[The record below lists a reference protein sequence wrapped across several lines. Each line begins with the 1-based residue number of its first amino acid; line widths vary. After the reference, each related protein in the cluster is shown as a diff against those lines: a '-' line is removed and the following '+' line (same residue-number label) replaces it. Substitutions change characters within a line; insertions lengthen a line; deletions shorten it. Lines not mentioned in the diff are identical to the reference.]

1 MAWSSSDPAQLGRG
15 ERIDGPETASIRGK
29 VDPSTHRDEAGFP
42 ECPTAWR
49 PQPSARGEG
58 AKAGPPTV
66 GACYVASV
74 PDPVTIAERIR
85 RWPEHGVQGP
95 LTLELY
101 PTLRCNLDCRFCD
114 TTERHR
120 PGLPELS
127 AQRQLELLEEAAELG
142 VQRLFLLGGGEPLAA
157 RALTPALMARAK
169 ALGMEGILT
178 TNGTL
183 MGPELR
189 EQLVS
194 TGWDEV
200 HFSVDGPTAAIHDGL
215 RGQPGCFRRV
225 VTKICRLRALRDKR
239 GAQLPRIALHF
250 VLTRTN
256 FHTLEDMVRLGH
268 TLGAFRI
275 DFDAL
280 IAYQPEQLALALQ
293 PHEQAQVPALARRA
307 MALAERLGIAT
318 TLEHFLDPRNLHR
331 GSDQGALV
339 VETPAPAHG
348 ADDMLSQLRRAPC
361 LKAWHYIVVQAD
373 GRTSPCCVLAG
384 QGESVEQRSL
394 VDVWRSGDFLEEI
407 RAAMLAGTPPPRCSE
422 CSANILAHE
431 RVVRGLV

>member
-1 MAWSSSDPAQLGRG
+1 M
-15 ERIDGPETASIRGK
+15 
-29 VDPSTHRDEAGFP
+29 
-42 ECPTAWR
+42 
-49 PQPSARGEG
+49 
-58 AKAGPPTV
+58 
-66 GACYVASV
+66 

-85 RWPEHGVQGP
+85 RWPKHGVQGP

-114 TTERHR
+114 TTDRHR

-127 AQRQLELLEEAAELG
+127 AERQLALLDEAAKLG

-157 RALTPALMARAK
+157 RTLAPQLMAKAK
-169 ALGMEGILT
+169 ALGMQGILT

-183 MGPELR
+183 LDAPLR
-189 EQLVS
+189 EQLVD
-194 TGWDEV
+194 TGWDEI
-200 HFSVDGPTAAIHDGL
+200 HFSIDGPTAAIHDDL
-215 RGQPGCFRRV
+215 RGQPGCFHKV
-225 VTKICRLRALRDKR
+225 VTNICRLRALRDRR
-239 GAQLPRIALHF
+239 GVANPLIALHF

-280 IAYQPEQLALALQ
+280 IAYHPAQLALMLE

-307 MALAERLGIAT
+307 RALADELGIAT
-318 TLEHFLDPRNLHR
+318 TLEHFEDTRNLER
-331 GSDQGALV
+331 GQNASSGDK
-339 VETPAPAHG
+339 APAERVAQVRDAELG
-348 ADDMLSQLRRAPC
+348 GGMLQQLRRAPC

-384 QGESVEQRSL
+384 QGGSVAERSL
-394 VDVWRSGDFLEEI
+394 VEVWRSGDFIEEI
-407 RAAMLAGTPPPRCSE
+407 RTAMLAGTPPARCSE

-431 RVVRGLV
+431 RYIRGLV